1 MGMVGKVVVF
11 LLVGSSSAQVW
22 DKELCKARESHWTHN
37 NHGYLYSG
45 RSSLLA
51 AEEVLSLVLVL
62 VIVYPGHCYRRKQP
76 RQGLV
81 RPTLQ
86 Q

>member
-1 MGMVGKVVVF
+1 MGMAGKVVIF
-11 LLVGSSSAQVW
+11 LLVGYSSCQVW

-51 AEEVLSLVLVL
+51 AEEVLLLVLA
-62 VIVYPGHCYRRKQP
+62 
-76 RQGLV
+76 
-81 RPTLQ
+81 
-86 Q
+86 